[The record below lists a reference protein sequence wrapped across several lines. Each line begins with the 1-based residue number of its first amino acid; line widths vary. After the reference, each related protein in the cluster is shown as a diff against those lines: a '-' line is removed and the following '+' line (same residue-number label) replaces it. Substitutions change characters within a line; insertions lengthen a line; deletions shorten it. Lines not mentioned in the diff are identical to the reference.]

1 MSIRVYIA
9 TICLLFRSW
18 DIAQLVPVDR
28 VSASETFDGFVKAMR
43 VLFYIFLFVV
53 VLNSGVLSILSLL
66 WLERKAGKQASSYIT
81 QYPVHRTV
89 QSALHFTSLTDLFN
103 QTPYRLL
110 WEASSHML
118 QLMCEGCSYI
128 YSSMSIAKYSFIQLS
143 ELEQC
148 RVKETSQGFNTA
160 AQDSNP
166 GSRSRESEALP
177 LSHCALRCKL
187 QGDIIRAGKLTY
199 AFRPYVCDDVPI
211 TTVRNAY
218 TPTLGHCQSI
228 FFHVHKSTRLCVFVF
243 C

>member
-89 QSALHFTSLTDLFN
+89 QIALHFTSLTDLFN
-103 QTPYRLL
+103 QTPPRLL

-128 YSSMSIAKYSFIQLS
+128 YSSMSTAKYSFIQLS

-148 RVKETSQGFNTA
+148 RVKETCPRF
-160 AQDSNP
+160 
-166 GSRSRESEALP
+166 
-177 LSHCALRCKL
+177 
-187 QGDIIRAGKLTY
+187 
-199 AFRPYVCDDVPI
+199 
-211 TTVRNAY
+211 
-218 TPTLGHCQSI
+218 
-228 FFHVHKSTRLCVFVF
+228 
-243 C
+243 